1 MTALTSGTILGIE
14 TEVPK
19 MQDQTN
25 YTELLEKEYGQDEM
39 AVRLIERCRLD
50 GHTDQEIYETL
61 ESFY

>member
-1 MTALTSGTILGIE
+1 MVE

-19 MQDQTN
+19 MQDQAN